1 MMEDYTF
8 IDFDGVILD
17 TQDRLFERKSNLGLY
32 NHYDQREYEKYFE
45 YTMLHPEEW
54 DYIIR
59 EAKSI
64 NNSVEIIRELESMK
78 KRIAIL
84 TKVNTYREM
93 QVKAEDIREHRK
105 INCPI
110 FFVPYESE
118 KHKIIIPNNQLLVD
132 DYYVNIDKWI
142 SNGGRGIIFDHTI
155 EEDTKEKVKSL
166 EFLLKK

>member
-1 MMEDYTF
+1 MVKYKKQQGGIHMMEDYTF

-64 NNSVEIIRELESMK
+64 NHSVEIIRELESMK
-78 KRIAIL
+78 KRMTHTLVSFTSKPSRERPLLRLQYESNCCPDKEPSPFCFPSWKRIITVSATHIAIN
-84 TKVNTYREM
+84 K
-93 QVKAEDIREHRK
+93 KIRT
-105 INCPI
+105 I
-110 FFVPYESE
+110 FNAC
-118 KHKIIIPNNQLLVD
+118 IIASHL
-132 DYYVNIDKWI
+132 
-142 SNGGRGIIFDHTI
+142 G
-155 EEDTKEKVKSL
+155 
-166 EFLLKK
+166 

>member
-1 MMEDYTF
+1 MKEGYTF

-17 TQDRLFERKSNLGLY
+17 TQDRLYERKSNLGLY
-32 NHYDQREYEKYFE
+32 NHYDQAEYKKFFE

-84 TKVNTYREM
+84 TKVNTYKEM
-93 QVKAEDIREHRK
+93 QVKAEDIREK
-105 INCPI
+105 I
-110 FFVPYESE
+110 E
-118 KHKIIIPNNQLLVD
+118 K
-132 DYYVNIDKWI
+132 
-142 SNGGRGIIFDHTI
+142 
-155 EEDTKEKVKSL
+155 
-166 EFLLKK
+166 